1 MERRLILWV
10 GVGLLLLGVV
20 LVFRAAPAGA
30 SLVSILTSGGTL
42 LLPLVTIAA
51 LIDSVNPCAFSLL
64 FLTVAFLIG
73 IGRAR
78 SSILALGLAYV
89 AGIFLAY
96 MTIGL
101 GILGTLHLFDT
112 PHFMGRLG
120 AILLVALGAAGALG
134 EFFPSFPISLR
145 IPHVAHKTLSR
156 LIERASLPTALA
168 LGVLVG
174 ICEFPCTGGPY
185 ALVLGLL
192 RDSATYLAG
201 FAYLLWY
208 NALFVLPLVVV
219 LFIASDRAVLE
230 KIGAWHKAN
239 RRATRLVGSALMVA
253 LGLVVL
259 FVV

>member
-1 MERRLILWV
+1 MKRGLALWI
-10 GVGLLLLGVV
+10 GVGLFIFGLVLL
-20 LVFRAAPAGA
+20 FRATPAGA
-30 SLVSILTSGGTL
+30 PLVSLLTSGGTL

-64 FLTVAFLIG
+64 FLTVAFRMS
-73 IGRAR
+73 IGRLR
-78 SSILALGLAYV
+78 SGILALGGAYV
-89 AGIFLAY
+89 AGIFVAY
-96 MTIGL
+96 MSIGL

-120 AILLVALGAAGALG
+120 ALLLIALGVLGALG

-145 IPHVAHKTLSR
+145 IPHVAHRTLSR
-156 LIERASLPTALA
+156 LIERASFPTAFA
-168 LGVLVG
+168 LGALVG

-192 RDSATYLAG
+192 RDTATYAAG

-208 NALFVLPLVVV
+208 NALFVLPLLVV
-219 LFIASDRAVLE
+219 LFIASDKAVLE
-230 KIGAWHKAN
+230 KIDRWHKTN
-239 RRATRLVGSALMVA
+239 RRAVRLGGSALMVA